1 MAAEM
6 AWYVLRAV
14 SGKEM
19 KVKEYIDAEI
29 KNGRLGGH
37 VSQVLIPTEKV
48 KALRGNKQVIK
59 ERLYLPGY
67 VLVEARLV
75 GETVHELRNTP
86 NVLGFLGGMDNPT
99 PLRESEVNRILGK
112 VDELE
117 SEPQEVEIP
126 YIVGEPARPPQR
138 RAHGL
143 QALPG
148 QDLPHF
154 RRAALL
160 RYAGWAVYARRT
172 GCVPEKQRRTSCRRH
187 NCRLGHKS
195 VRLYAQGCGIRH
207 PEGAGHPLRNARPRK
222 GAWPRVRDRLDH
234 ARQAGRLRRL

>member
-14 SGKEM
+14 SGKEN

-48 KALRGNKQVIK
+48 KQVRGNKQVVK
-59 ERLYLPGY
+59 EHLYLPGY

-75 GETVHELRNTP
+75 GETIHELRSTP

-99 PLRESEVNRILGK
+99 PLRESEINRILGK

-117 SEPQEVEIP
+117 DAPQEVDIP
-126 YIVGEPARPPQR
+126 YVVGESVKVVDGPFSGFSGTIEKLDNEKKKVTVIVKVFGRNT
-138 RAHGL
+138 GL
-143 QALPG
+143 
-148 QDLPHF
+148 DLGF
-154 RRAALL
+154 MQI
-160 RYAGWAVYARRT
+160 GK
-172 GCVPEKQRRTSCRRH
+172 E
-187 NCRLGHKS
+187 
-195 VRLYAQGCGIRH
+195 
-207 PEGAGHPLRNARPRK
+207 
-222 GAWPRVRDRLDH
+222 
-234 ARQAGRLRRL
+234 

>member
-1 MAAEM
+1 MAQAEI
-6 AWYVLRAV
+6 AWYVLRAI
-14 SGKEM
+14 SGKEG

-37 VSQVLIPTEKV
+37 VAQVLIPTEKV
-48 KALRGNKQVIK
+48 KQIRGNKQVVK

-117 SEPQEVEIP
+117 DVPQEIEIP
-126 YIVGEPARPPQR
+126 FVAGESVKVIDGPFTGFSGVVEKVDDEKRKVTVTVKVFGR
-138 RAHGL
+138 NTGL
-143 QALPG
+143 
-148 QDLPHF
+148 DLGF
-154 RRAALL
+154 MQ
-160 RYAGWAVYARRT
+160 V
-172 GCVPEKQRRTSCRRH
+172 EK
-187 NCRLGHKS
+187 
-195 VRLYAQGCGIRH
+195 
-207 PEGAGHPLRNARPRK
+207 E
-222 GAWPRVRDRLDH
+222 
-234 ARQAGRLRRL
+234 

>member
-1 MAAEM
+1 MAQAEM

-29 KNGRLGGH
+29 KNARLGGH

-48 KALRGNKQVIK
+48 KALRGSKQVIK

-117 SEPQEVEIP
+117 NEPQEIEIP
-126 YIVGEPARPPQR
+126 YIVGENVKVTDGPFSGFSGVIEKIDEEKRKVTVIVKVFGR
-138 RAHGL
+138 STGL
-143 QALPG
+143 
-148 QDLPHF
+148 DLGF
-154 RRAALL
+154 MQ
-160 RYAGWAVYARRT
+160 V
-172 GCVPEKQRRTSCRRH
+172 EK
-187 NCRLGHKS
+187 
-195 VRLYAQGCGIRH
+195 
-207 PEGAGHPLRNARPRK
+207 E
-222 GAWPRVRDRLDH
+222 
-234 ARQAGRLRRL
+234 

>member
-1 MAAEM
+1 MAQAEM
-6 AWYVLRAV
+6 AWYVLRAI
-14 SGKEM
+14 SGKEG

-48 KALRGNKQVIK
+48 KQVKGNKQVVK

-75 GETVHELRNTP
+75 GETIHELRNTP

-117 SEPQEVEIP
+117 DVPQEIEIP
-126 YIVGEPARPPQR
+126 FVAGE
-138 RAHGL
+138 
-143 QALPG
+143 
-148 QDLPHF
+148 
-154 RRAALL
+154 
-160 RYAGWAVYARRT
+160 
-172 GCVPEKQRRTSCRRH
+172 S
-187 NCRLGHKS
+187 
-195 VRLYAQGCGIRH
+195 
-207 PEGAGHPLRNARPRK
+207 EGK
-222 GAWPRVRDRLDH
+222 T
-234 ARQAGRLRRL
+234 

>member
-14 SGKEM
+14 SGKEN

-48 KALRGNKQVIK
+48 KQVRGNKQVVK
-59 ERLYLPGY
+59 EHLYLPGY

-75 GETVHELRNTP
+75 GETIHELRSTP

-99 PLRESEVNRILGK
+99 PLRESEINRILGK

-117 SEPQEVEIP
+117 DAPQEVDIP
-126 YIVGEPARPPQR
+126 YVVGESVKVVDGPFSGFSGTIEKLDNEKKKVTVIVKVFGRNT
-138 RAHGL
+138 GL
-143 QALPG
+143 
-148 QDLPHF
+148 DLGF
-154 RRAALL
+154 MQI
-160 RYAGWAVYARRT
+160 
-172 GCVPEKQRRTSCRRH
+172 EK
-187 NCRLGHKS
+187 
-195 VRLYAQGCGIRH
+195 
-207 PEGAGHPLRNARPRK
+207 E
-222 GAWPRVRDRLDH
+222 
-234 ARQAGRLRRL
+234 

>member
-6 AWYVLRAV
+6 AWYVLRAI
-14 SGKEM
+14 SGKEG

-117 SEPQEVEIP
+117 NEPQEIEIP
-126 YIVGEPARPPQR
+126 YVVGESVKVTDGPFSGFSGTIEKIDEEKKKVTVIVKVFGRST
-138 RAHGL
+138 GL
-143 QALPG
+143 
-148 QDLPHF
+148 DLGF
-154 RRAALL
+154 MQ
-160 RYAGWAVYARRT
+160 V
-172 GCVPEKQRRTSCRRH
+172 EK
-187 NCRLGHKS
+187 
-195 VRLYAQGCGIRH
+195 
-207 PEGAGHPLRNARPRK
+207 E
-222 GAWPRVRDRLDH
+222 
-234 ARQAGRLRRL
+234 

>member
-19 KVKEYIDAEI
+19 KGKEYIDAEI

-126 YIVGEPARPPQR
+126 YIVGESVKVVDGPFSGFSGVIEKIDEEKKKVTVTVKVFGRST
-138 RAHGL
+138 GL
-143 QALPG
+143 
-148 QDLPHF
+148 DLGF
-154 RRAALL
+154 MQI
-160 RYAGWAVYARRT
+160 
-172 GCVPEKQRRTSCRRH
+172 EK
-187 NCRLGHKS
+187 
-195 VRLYAQGCGIRH
+195 
-207 PEGAGHPLRNARPRK
+207 E
-222 GAWPRVRDRLDH
+222 
-234 ARQAGRLRRL
+234 